1 MVKLKRYGR
10 WEKHGFTSVSTLSL
24 NQGQR
29 KRETEVIGRRE
40 LKKLLSGDFH
50 CSELRVRVTPEKR
63 GETEAGKCKDFT
75 QP

>member
-1 MVKLKRYGR
+1 MVKLKRCER

-29 KRETEVIGRRE
+29 ERETVVGRRE

-50 CSELRVRVTPEKR
+50 CSEVGVSITHQK
-63 GETEAGKCKDFT
+63 
-75 QP
+75 